1 MSPIPSSC
9 SSIEHCSNLE
19 NFLHSVTPIIK
30 HAFVPVN
37 DSKEVEAKSGLK
49 NKEDIKLQDV
59 WEAYDEWSSCG
70 VGISVILES
79 GESIVQYYVPYLS
92 AIQIFIKKST
102 SSTSSHHNHDD
113 ASTKSNDKNLKSD
126 NSCCSGD
133 HDHLYVQF
141 YESCSPYMRVPFLD
155 KVRVVCLP
163 LDESL
168 NGSDLLLV

>member
-37 DSKEVEAKSGLK
+37 DSKKVEANYNGLK

-102 SSTSSHHNHDD
+102 SSTSSHHDHGHNNNHDD
-113 ASTKSNDKNLKSD
+113 ASPKSKDKNLKSD

-155 KVRVVCLP
+155 KVRGCLFT
-163 LDESL
+163 S
-168 NGSDLLLV
+168 